1 MPSSFKAKL
10 SEKTQLAKDI
20 YFFKFD
26 FQDGKEI
33 NFISGQYVFF
43 KIGDATRLYSI
54 ASPEEN
60 KKEIELIIK
69 IHHPKGIASNYFS
82 NMQVGTVVDI
92 YGPAG
97 FFKLNNT
104 TKPKKII
111 AFGTGIVPFISIFK
125 SLIGKSV
132 DFDINLFWGLKT
144 AKDSYFLED
153 LKEIKNN
160 IPRFKY
166 HICLSQEE
174 DLSGLDSA
182 VFKQGRVNGHVLNDG
197 RIEDCEYYL
206 CGQQEVVMST
216 NLFLLGNG
224 VKRENIFFEIY

>member
-10 SEKTQLAKDI
+10 SEKTQISKDV
-20 YFFKFD
+20 YFFKFE
-26 FQDGKEI
+26 FQDHQEI

-43 KIGDATRLYSI
+43 RIGDFTRLYSI
-54 ASPEEN
+54 ASPEKD
-60 KKEIELIIK
+60 KKGIELIIK
-69 IHHPKGIASNYFS
+69 IHSPKGIASNYFS
-82 NMQVGTVVDI
+82 NLQVGTLVDI

-104 TKPKKII
+104 AKPKKIV
-111 AFGTGIVPFISIFK
+111 AFGTGIVPFRSILK
-125 SLIGKSV
+125 SLIGKPV
-132 DFDINLFWGLKT
+132 NFDIDLFWGLKT
-144 AKDSYFLED
+144 AENAYLLKD

-166 HICLSQEE
+166 YICLSQEK
-174 DLSGLDSA
+174 DCAKLDA
-182 VFKQGRVNGHVLNDG
+182 EIFKQGRVNGHVFDKNYD
-197 RIEDCEYYL
+197 DCEYYL

-216 NLFLLGNG
+216 NLFLLGSG